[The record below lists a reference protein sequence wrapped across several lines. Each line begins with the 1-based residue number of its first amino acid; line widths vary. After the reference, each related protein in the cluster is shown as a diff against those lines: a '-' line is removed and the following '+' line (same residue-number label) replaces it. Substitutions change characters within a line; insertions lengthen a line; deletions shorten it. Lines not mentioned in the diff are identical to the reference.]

1 MKEKELRF
9 FSVEENSKPGPK
21 KETKEVELTGTIS
34 AFGKLVFP
42 SKTVEQLGINPETA
56 AFKIATQAG
65 KRKIKS
71 LYLIPDT
78 DGGADTF
85 KMEQTGRGYCI
96 PLALILQN
104 NGVDFSKS
112 KFNFTVKPFEYG
124 NITGYELQIEDQ
136 APKPEYTGK
145 PRGRKRKVVEAAE

>member
-9 FSVEENSKPGPK
+9 FSVEENSKPSPK
-21 KETKEVELTGTIS
+21 KEAKEVELTGTIS

-42 SKTVEQLGINPETA
+42 SKTVEQLDVNPETA
-56 AFKIATQAG
+56 SFKIATQAG

-71 LYLIPDT
+71 LYLIPVAE
-78 DGGADTF
+78 GGSDTF

-112 KFNFTVKPFEYG
+112 KFTFTVKPFEYG
-124 NITGYELQIEDQ
+124 DTNGFELQIEDQ

-145 PRGRKRKVVEAAE
+145 PRGRKKKVVEAAE